1 MYEVVYDDMKTE
13 DYEDHV
19 ERLTTPMITFSGNFG
34 DNVELLAYS
43 NAFGGEAG
51 ELQNIV
57 KKIVKKNIIFDMGS
71 DLHKQFKLEAGD
83 ALWYLT
89 KVIMLMGYSLEEVMQ
104 ANIKKLDAR
113 KLENDAQKQARSF
126 TVHSS
131 PFEL

>member
-1 MYEVVYDDMKTE
+1 MNDMQHIMSIPE
-13 DYEDHV
+13 YEDHV
-19 ERLTTPMITFSGNFG
+19 ERLTTPMITFSSNFG
-34 DNVELLAYS
+34 DNVALLAYS

-57 KKIVKKNIIFDMGS
+57 KKIVKKDVIFDMGS
-71 DLHKQFKLEAGD
+71 ALRTKFKLEAGD

-104 ANIKKLDAR
+104 ANIRKLDAR